1 MTFGEWLKWFGNLF
15 VKEIL
20 TYFIDPAS
28 RFILIVPLIIQIF
41 LFGYTATFDLNHAPI
56 AVLNESHGKYSQ
68 QLVAQVG
75 ASPTFY
81 IRRYLQNA
89 SQMKDELNPRDSLA
103 IVHIQSDFEFKARA
117 RQGRSRTDNYGREK
131 LNNSRSCRRRAFQ

>member
-41 LFGYTATFDLNHAPI
+41 LFGYTATLI
-56 AVLNESHGKYSQ
+56 
-68 QLVAQVG
+68 
-75 ASPTFY
+75 
-81 IRRYLQNA
+81 
-89 SQMKDELNPRDSLA
+89 
-103 IVHIQSDFEFKARA
+103 
-117 RQGRSRTDNYGREK
+117 
-131 LNNSRSCRRRAFQ
+131 

>member
-68 QLVAQVG
+68 QLVKSAHLRLSIFVD
-75 ASPTFY
+75 T
-81 IRRYLQNA
+81 
-89 SQMKDELNPRDSLA
+89 
-103 IVHIQSDFEFKARA
+103 
-117 RQGRSRTDNYGREK
+117 
-131 LNNSRSCRRRAFQ
+131 CRMLLR

>member
-68 QLVAQVG
+68 QLVAQV
-75 ASPTFY
+75 A
-81 IRRYLQNA
+81 
-89 SQMKDELNPRDSLA
+89 DE
-103 IVHIQSDFEFKARA
+103 
-117 RQGRSRTDNYGREK
+117 GRIESSRFAGHCSYSVG
-131 LNNSRSCRRRAFQ
+131 F

>member
-89 SQMKDELNPRDSLA
+89 SQMKDELNPRD
-103 IVHIQSDFEFKARA
+103 R
-117 RQGRSRTDNYGREK
+117 
-131 LNNSRSCRRRAFQ
+131 

>member
-41 LFGYTATFDLNHAPI
+41 LFGYTARFEPCTD
-56 AVLNESHGKYSQ
+56 
-68 QLVAQVG
+68 
-75 ASPTFY
+75 
-81 IRRYLQNA
+81 RRF
-89 SQMKDELNPRDSLA
+89 ERIPRQIFSA
-103 IVHIQSDFEFKARA
+103 TGGSSRRISDFLYSSILAECFSDER
-117 RQGRSRTDNYGREK
+117 
-131 LNNSRSCRRRAFQ
+131 

>member
-56 AVLNESHGKYSQ
+56 AVLNESTANILSNWWLKSAHLRLSIF
-68 QLVAQVG
+68 VD
-75 ASPTFY
+75 T
-81 IRRYLQNA
+81 
-89 SQMKDELNPRDSLA
+89 
-103 IVHIQSDFEFKARA
+103 
-117 RQGRSRTDNYGREK
+117 
-131 LNNSRSCRRRAFQ
+131 CRMLLR

>member
-68 QLVAQVG
+68 QLVAQVCQTTN
-75 ASPTFY
+75 SSTPQTTR
-81 IRRYLQNA
+81 IRTQG
-89 SQMKDELNPRDSLA
+89 LN
-103 IVHIQSDFEFKARA
+103 
-117 RQGRSRTDNYGREK
+117 
-131 LNNSRSCRRRAFQ
+131 

>member
-28 RFILIVPLIIQIF
+28 RFILVVPLIIQIF

-56 AVLNESHGKYSQ
+56 AVLNEWLKSAHLRLSIF
-68 QLVAQVG
+68 VD
-75 ASPTFY
+75 T
-81 IRRYLQNA
+81 
-89 SQMKDELNPRDSLA
+89 
-103 IVHIQSDFEFKARA
+103 
-117 RQGRSRTDNYGREK
+117 
-131 LNNSRSCRRRAFQ
+131 CRMLLR